1 MRNRVLSL
9 AEQRKWLE
17 ACQASRNPSLYPLAA
32 LLCATGARIGE
43 LQQLRWRD
51 VHLDPGEEHVVIRR
65 GSVARETTKN
75 RMIRA
80 VPIGWQASAVEALRA
95 HQARAHGT
103 ETVFVGSLR
112 RAFEKSIAAAG
123 LQGVTPHTLRH
134 TVATELAE
142 AGFTTHQLMAFFGW
156 KTSRM
161 ADRYIHAQPQRMLA
175 SLPMARAHKF
185 VL

>member
-1 MRNRVLSL
+1 MLSL
-9 AEQRKWLE
+9 EEQRKWLE
-17 ACQASRNPSLYPLAA
+17 VCQASSNPSLYPLAA

-51 VHLDPGEEHVVIRR
+51 VHLERKKKEHIVIRR
-65 GSVARETTKN
+65 GSAARATTKN
-75 RMIRA
+75 EVIRA
-80 VPIGWQASAVEALRA
+80 VPIGWQRAAVEALRA
-95 HQARAHGT
+95 HRERAQGT
-103 ETVFVGSLR
+103 EMVFVGSLR
-112 RAFEKSIAAAG
+112 RAFEKSVADAG
-123 LQGVTPHTLRH
+123 LEDVTPHTLRH

-175 SLPMARAHKF
+175 SLPMKQAHKF